1 MNKFKIILYFCGML
15 NIISASVTEET
26 VEPVKPMTVIQFGSD
41 LDEEALDA
49 EEIIKLLKRNKNTAE
64 VVGFDYFVRPTGF
77 GKKQAIEVGEI
88 LKDCPKLQKVSCW
101 ESFLTDL
108 EMANLFDELKGH
120 QTLEVVNLSY
130 INHGLNT
137 AKEPLKELIKSC
149 PELCAVMTRGSFS
162 TEISWPL
169 YLCACEDRKGY
180 VIPQM
185 GGWSTT
191 NPGFP
196 SSWPSGQSHP
206 HSWVSNIKSELLLM
220 AKKTDVRD
228 FANLG
233 GTAFLNEYGH
243 YLDGFKSGV

>member
-1 MNKFKIILYFCGML
+1 ML

-26 VEPVKPMTVIQFGSD
+26 VKPVKPMTVIQFGSD
-41 LDEEALDA
+41 LDKEALDA
-49 EEIIKLLKRNKNTAE
+49 EEIITLLKRNKNTVE
-64 VVGFDYFVRPTGF
+64 VVGFDYFVRPKGF

-88 LKDCPKLQKVSCW
+88 LKDCPKLRKVSCW

-108 EMANLFDELKGH
+108 EIANLLDELKEH
-120 QTLEVVNLSY
+120 KTLEVVNLSY
-130 INHGLNT
+130 LSHGLNT

-149 PELCAVMTRGSFS
+149 HELCAVMTRGSFS

-169 YLCACEDRKGY
+169 YLCACEYRKGY

-196 SSWPSGQSHP
+196 SSWPSGSSHP

-220 AKKTDVRD
+220 AKQTDD
-228 FANLG
+228 TNFAESSVNV
-233 GTAFLNEYGH
+233 FLSKYHH
-243 YLDGFKSGV
+243 YLDGFKSGIGPSN